1 MQRAMWRVV
10 CELADEELVVAALGC
25 SGGTRVRVA
34 ALSVQGRDAVAADSG
49 RDEHQGIALAV
60 LAEDAEV
67 PRAARAERWTGT
79 GGLPGIIWDP
89 LGSK

>member
-34 ALSVQGRDAVAADSG
+34 ALSVQGCDAVAADSG

-60 LAEDAEV
+60 LAEV
-67 PRAARAERWTGT
+67 PRAARTERWTGT
-79 GGLPGIIWDP
+79 GGLPGIIWDYP
-89 LGSK
+89 GSK

>member
-1 MQRAMWRVV
+1 MWRAV

-34 ALSVQGRDAVAADSG
+34 ALSVQGCDAVAADSG
-49 RDEHQGIALAV
+49 RDEHQRIALAV

-67 PRAARAERWTGT
+67 PRAERWTGT